1 VGKQEWYFVSH
12 LLPGEPDDESRPFE
26 VQVLRHDGAAE
37 DFAQFDQ
44 GCESLTVGGRVIP
57 PAVLA
62 AVKDYP
68 VGCSYYVG
76 PGGEPLDM
84 WGHPIPREPWP
95 DREELAEQL
104 LDAARDLA
112 EMPSPGPRGALIR
125 ARAILSV
132 YPGTAAAPEARE
144 LVSRHGGPAT
154 I

>member
-1 VGKQEWYFVSH
+1 MGKREWYFVSH

-37 DFAQFDQ
+37 DVAQFDP

-68 VGCSYYVG
+68 VGCGNYVG

-84 WGHPIPREPWP
+84 WGHPILPEPWP
-95 DREELAEQL
+95 DQEGLAEQL

-112 EMPSPGPRGALIR
+112 EMPSPDPRGALIR
-125 ARAILSV
+125 ARAILSL
-132 YPGTAAAPEARE
+132 YPDTAAAAKARE
-144 LVSRHGGPAT
+144 LVSRVGGPAT
-154 I
+154 A